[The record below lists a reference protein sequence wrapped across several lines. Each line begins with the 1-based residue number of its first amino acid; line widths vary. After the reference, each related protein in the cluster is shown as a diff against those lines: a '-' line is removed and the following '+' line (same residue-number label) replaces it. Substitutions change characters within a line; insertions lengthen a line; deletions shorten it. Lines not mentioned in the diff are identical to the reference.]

1 MWAWRSSPCR
11 RAATAGAERVPPQ
24 AVVFDIGN
32 VLVGWDPAGTFD
44 RAIGPEARTRLFAEV
59 DLDAMNLEVDRG
71 RPLAEAVAE
80 RMARHPVHAPRI
92 ALWQALWRE
101 MFAPVIPETVAAL
114 RALKARGVPV
124 FALSNF
130 GRETFAMAEADHDF
144 LRLFDRRFLSG
155 ELGCLKP
162 EAGIY
167 AALEA
172 ATGLAGDALLFVDD
186 RAENVVAASARG
198 WRTHHFT
205 EPSGWP
211 ARLVAEGLLQP
222 EEAVP

>member
-1 MWAWRSSPCR
+1 MTPK
-11 RAATAGAERVPPQ
+11 AAVPQ

-32 VLVGWDPAGTFD
+32 VLVGWDPVAVFD

-59 DLDAMNLEVDRG
+59 DLEAMNLEVDRG
-71 RPLAEAVAE
+71 RSLTDALAE
-80 RMARHPVHAPRI
+80 RIDRHPAHAPRI

-101 MFAPVIPETVAAL
+101 MFAPVIPQSVATL
-114 RALKARGVPV
+114 RALKSRGVPV

-172 ATGLAGDALLFVDD
+172 ATGLSGPALLFVDD
-186 RAENVVAASARG
+186 RAENIATAAARG

-205 EPSGWP
+205 DPEGWP
-211 ARLVAEGLLQP
+211 ARLVSEGLLASG
-222 EEAVP
+222 EGGA

>member
-1 MWAWRSSPCR
+1 MGTPA
-11 RAATAGAERVPPQ
+11 

-32 VLVGWDPAGTFD
+32 VLVGWDPEATFD
-44 RAIGPEARTRLFAEV
+44 RAIGPQARARLFAEV
-59 DLDAMNLEVDRG
+59 DLAAMNLEVDRG

-80 RMARHPVHAPRI
+80 RMGRHPAHADRI
-92 ALWQALWRE
+92 ALWQSLWRE
-101 MFAPVIPETVAAL
+101 MFAPVIAPSVATL

-144 LRLFDRRFLSG
+144 LALFDRRFLSG
-155 ELGCLKP
+155 ELDCLKP
-162 EAGIY
+162 EPEIY

-172 ATGLAGDALLFVDD
+172 ATGLAGQALLFVDD
-186 RAENVVAASARG
+186 RAENVAVAAKRG

-205 EPSGWP
+205 DPAGWP
-211 ARLVAEGLLQP
+211 ARLVAEGLLSP
-222 EEAVP
+222 EEASR

>member
-1 MWAWRSSPCR
+1 MPA
-11 RAATAGAERVPPQ
+11 PPA

-32 VLVGWDPAGTFD
+32 VLVGWDPFGPYD
-44 RAIGPEARTRLFAEV
+44 RAIGQAARLRLFAEV
-59 DLDAMNLEVDRG
+59 DLEAMNLEVDRG
-71 RPLAEAVAE
+71 RPLSQAVAE
-80 RMARHPVHAPRI
+80 RADRHPDHARDIRRWPG
-92 ALWQALWRE
+92 LWRQ
-101 MFAPVIPETVAAL
+101 MLAPVIAPSVAAL
-114 RALKARGVPV
+114 RALKSRGVPV

-162 EAGIY
+162 EAEIY

-172 ATGLAGDALLFVDD
+172 ATGLSGPALLFADD
-186 RAENVVAASARG
+186 RADNIAAAAARG

-205 EPSGWP
+205 DPAGWP
-211 ARLVAEGLLQP
+211 ARLMAEGLLRP
-222 EEAVP
+222 EEVTP